1 MKYHKYYSIM
11 LFLTLSN
18 IYIYI
23 LCIHNII
30 KHMAVITVAIT
41 MYCYSRLDYA
51 CCRIWTCSKWPRNA
65 AKEMFPQNSRLAPF
79 VKGLSNF
86 TGRIQAMYLGQV
98 TIIHQ
103 PEIKEKNHLGRIHPI
118 PTISQ
123 AVMLWWGCHY
133 SPRLSPW
140 SPPELQSNLG
150 FESVSLQV
158 FLFILWI
165 SPISNLYIYMYMY
178 TFKYIHTHTL
188 FPTYIYLYQCL
199 MVTSP
204 CQRACRACWACWAC
218 CACWA
223 CW

>member
-1 MKYHKYYSIM
+1 
-11 LFLTLSN
+11 
-18 IYIYI
+18 
-23 LCIHNII
+23 
-30 KHMAVITVAIT
+30 MAVITVAIT

-65 AKEMFPQNSRLAPF
+65 AKEMFPQNSRLAPLI
-79 VKGLSNF
+79 KGLSSF

-103 PEIKEKNHLGRIHPI
+103 SEIKEKSHLGRIHPI

-158 FLFILWI
+158 FLYVYILWI
-165 SPISNLYIYMYMY
+165 SPIYICVSIYFKSLYIYIYY
-178 TFKYIHTHTL
+178 IYIH
-188 FPTYIYLYQCL
+188 I
-199 MVTSP
+199 
-204 CQRACRACWACWAC
+204 
-218 CACWA
+218 
-223 CW
+223 

>member
-1 MKYHKYYSIM
+1 
-11 LFLTLSN
+11 
-18 IYIYI
+18 
-23 LCIHNII
+23 
-30 KHMAVITVAIT
+30 MAVITVAIT

-65 AKEMFPQNSRLAPF
+65 AKEMFPQNSRLAPLI
-79 VKGLSNF
+79 KGLSSF

-140 SPPELQSNLG
+140 SPPELKSNLG

-178 TFKYIHTHTL
+178 TFKYIHTHTFSHLHL
-188 FPTYIYLYQCL
+188 FIPAFL

-204 CQRACRACWACWAC
+204 CQRACRACWAC